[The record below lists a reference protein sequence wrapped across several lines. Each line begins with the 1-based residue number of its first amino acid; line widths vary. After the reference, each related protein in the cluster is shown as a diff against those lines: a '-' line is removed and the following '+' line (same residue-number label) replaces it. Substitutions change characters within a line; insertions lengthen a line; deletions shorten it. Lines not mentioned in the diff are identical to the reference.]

1 MEVMKMVRKIRR
13 KDEEDEGDIFDEW
26 FDDISRRWAFP
37 FTSDI
42 FDEFEEQF
50 KRTQQYMNRVFRE
63 AMSGK
68 LPSPE
73 KGGPYVYGWS
83 LRVGPDG
90 KPHFQEFGN
99 VPRAGAAPQ
108 QLESREPLVDVIEGK
123 DTISVTA
130 EVPGV
135 DKKDIDL
142 EITENTLTIKVD
154 KDKRKYYKEVEL
166 PCEVDANSAK
176 ASYQNGVLDIELK
189 KAKPKKKGKKI
200 SIE

>member
-1 MEVMKMVRKIRR
+1 MEVMKMVRRMRR

-50 KRTQQYMNRVFRE
+50 RRTQQYMNRVFRE

-99 VPRAGAAPQ
+99 VPRTGSAPQ

-123 DTISVTA
+123 NTISVTA

-142 EITENTLTIKVD
+142 EITENTLIIKVD

>member
-1 MEVMKMVRKIRR
+1 
-13 KDEEDEGDIFDEW
+13 
-26 FDDISRRWAFP
+26 
-37 FTSDI
+37 
-42 FDEFEEQF
+42 
-50 KRTQQYMNRVFRE
+50 
-63 AMSGK
+63 
-68 LPSPE
+68 
-73 KGGPYVYGWS
+73 
-83 LRVGPDG
+83 
-90 KPHFQEFGN
+90 
-99 VPRAGAAPQ
+99 
-108 QLESREPLVDVIEGK
+108 
-123 DTISVTA
+123 
-130 EVPGV
+130 V

>member
-1 MEVMKMVRKIRR
+1 MIRRRR
-13 KDEEDEGDIFDEW
+13 KDEDEDKDFFEEW
-26 FDDISRRWAFP
+26 FRDWPHRWGFP
-37 FTSDI
+37 SFKSDI

-50 KRTQQYMNRVFRE
+50 KRMEKYMGHIFKDT
-63 AMSGK
+63 MSGK

-99 VPRAGAAPQ
+99 VPRASGAEPR
-108 QLESREPLVDVIEGK
+108 QLLERREPLVDVMEE
-123 DTISVTA
+123 DDAISVTA

-142 EITENTLTIKVD
+142 EITGDTLTIKVD
-154 KDKRKYYKEVEL
+154 KDERKYYKEVKL
-166 PCEVDANSAK
+166 PSEVDVDSAK
-176 ASYQNGVLDIELK
+176 ASYHNGILDIELK
-189 KAKPKKKGKKI
+189 KVKGKKKGKKI
-200 SIE
+200 KLD